1 MSTSGPSST
10 QRYSGETAGAET
22 ARSEPDSAL
31 VEQAR
36 REIAAI
42 AAEIEQ
48 LARSEVSPAEFYHH
62 YLPRVVSALAAGG
75 GAIWMQ
81 SETGQ
86 LALEYQVNLAAAQ
99 LEGEERQARHG
110 RLVLQSIKAGVPV
123 LAPPQSGA
131 AGDEAGNP
139 TDFLLLL
146 CPLSAGEQV
155 CGLVEVFQRADG
167 GPATQR
173 GWLRFLAQMA
183 ELASEYLKSQR
194 LRHYSDR
201 QQLWQQ
207 LEGYISRVHQGLDP
221 RTTAYTIANDGRR
234 LIGCDRVSVLLA
246 RGRRWRVEATSG
258 VDRVET
264 RAAHVRLM
272 ESLVEVVAAAG
283 EPLWYH
289 GDMRNIPPQI
299 EKSLHELVDETH
311 ANAMAVVLLRRPVPP
326 RTDES
331 RMQEAA
337 PVIGAIV
344 IEQLQSQ
351 PPPGGLANRTQAVAD
366 HGAAALANA
375 LDHREIFLLPLWQT
389 LGKAKVIV
397 SARHLPK
404 LVLALIALAALVATL
419 LLVPA
424 SFEVEGRGTLE
435 PVIRREVFAGIDGQV
450 DEVPVVDGQTV
461 QAGDP
466 LVRLRSTSDLD
477 VAMADLVGK
486 RLAAHEKIVS
496 IERSL
501 LGEERITAEE
511 QDRLSGELF
520 QLRKLQE
527 SLDNQIKLYQDK
539 HKQLTVTSPIDGQVV
554 TWQVRDRLLHRPV
567 RQGQRLVTVVD
578 PTGEWEL
585 EVHMPERR
593 MGHVN
598 HARAELQKD
607 LEVQFMLATHPGT
620 EFIGRIKAVD
630 EVAQEREE
638 EGSTVLVRVAVDKA
652 KLPELRPGASVT
664 ARIRCGRAP
673 LGYVWLHDV
682 IEFVQ
687 SQILFRL

>member
-1 MSTSGPSST
+1 
-10 QRYSGETAGAET
+10 
-22 ARSEPDSAL
+22 
-31 VEQAR
+31 
-36 REIAAI
+36 
-42 AAEIEQ
+42 
-48 LARSEVSPAEFYHH
+48 
-62 YLPRVVSALAAGG
+62 
-75 GAIWMQ
+75 
-81 SETGQ
+81 
-86 LALEYQVNLAAAQ
+86 
-99 LEGEERQARHG
+99 
-110 RLVLQSIKAGVPV
+110 
-123 LAPPQSGA
+123 
-131 AGDEAGNP
+131 
-139 TDFLLLL
+139 LLLL
-146 CPLSAGEQV
+146 CPLTAGAQA

-183 ELASEYLKSQR
+183 ELASDYLQTQR
-194 LRHYSDR
+194 LRSYSDR
-201 QQLWQQ
+201 HQLWQQ
-207 LEGYISRVHQGLDP
+207 LEGFISRVHQGLDP

-246 RGRRWRVEATSG
+246 RGRGWRVEATSG

-272 ESLVEVVAAAG
+272 ESLVDVVAKAG

-289 GDMRNIPPQI
+289 GDMRNVPPQI

-311 ANAMAVVLLRRPVPP
+311 ANTLAVIPLRRP
-326 RTDES
+326 
-331 RMQEAA
+331 AA
-337 PVIGAIV
+337 PRADDTQPQETPPLIGAIV
-344 IEQLQSQ
+344 IEQLQGQ
-351 PPPGGLANRTQAVAD
+351 PPPGGFANRTAAVAE
-366 HGAAALANA
+366 HGSAALANA

-404 LVLALIALAALVATL
+404 LVLALIALAALAAIL
-419 LLVPA
+419 RFVPA

-450 DEVPVVDGQTV
+450 DEVRVADGQTV
-461 QAGDP
+461 RAGEP
-466 LVRLRSTSDLD
+466 LLRLRSTSDLD
-477 VAMADLVGK
+477 VAIADLVGK
-486 RLAAHEKIVS
+486 RLAAHEKIVA

-501 LGEERITAEE
+501 LGEDRIESDE

-520 QLRKLQE
+520 QLRKLHE
-527 SLDNQIKLYQDK
+527 SLDQQLALYRE
-539 HKQLTVTSPIDGQVV
+539 KQQQLSVTSPIDGQVV

-578 PTGEWEL
+578 PTGDWEL

-598 HARAELQKD
+598 NARNELQKD
-607 LEVQFMLATHPGT
+607 LEVQFMLATHPGE
-620 EFIGRIKAVD
+620 EFIGRIKEVD
-630 EVAQEREE
+630 EVADDREG
-638 EGSTVLVRVAVDKA
+638 EGSTVLIRVAVDKT

-664 ARIRCGRAP
+664 ARVRCGREP

-687 SQILFRL
+687 TQILFRI